1 MQISESISL
10 PENKNL
16 KENNGVKSASEDQ
29 RFPIKSLDSL
39 LETNFPPIRWVV
51 QDLIPSEGITIISAA
66 PGSFKTWLMMEIA
79 LSVAQ
84 GGKTFGRYLTSKTK
98 VLIVD
103 EESGPRLLHERF
115 KRLSAPKGTAIS
127 YLSRT
132 GEKVDEAYINRLIN
146 ICKENGIGFVI
157 FDSLVRFHRGDENA
171 SKDMAELLDQF
182 KRLADNSI
190 AVLIAHHNRKSLQGA
205 SSSSADMRGSSD
217 ILAAIDCHIALVRRN
232 NDDCVDVVQTKN
244 RYMQEIKS
252 FKLRFVSDIDTST
265 FLFEKE
271 QPSKKDVNESLK
283 HKILN
288 HLEKGTRPTRKD
300 LKDELAG
307 NGVEL
312 TISKLKSLTD
322 ELVESGLIK
331 IIAGHRNSSH
341 YVIRTQGDDGNA

>member
-1 MQISESISL
+1 MQIPESISL
-10 PENKNL
+10 PENRQL
-16 KENNGVKSASEDQ
+16 KQNNDVKPVAEELY
-29 RFPIKSLDSL
+29 FPIKSLDSL

-66 PGSFKTWLMMEIA
+66 PGSYKTWLMMEIA
-79 LSVAQ
+79 LSVSQ
-84 GGKTFGRYLTSKTK
+84 GEKIFGRYQTNKTN

-132 GEKVDEAYINRLIN
+132 GEKVDEAYINRLVSV
-146 ICKENGIGFVI
+146 CKDNGIGFVI

-190 AVLIAHHNRKSLQGA
+190 AVLIAHHNRKSIQGA

-217 ILAAIDCHIALVRRN
+217 ILAAIDCHIALIRRN

-244 RYMQEIKS
+244 RYMQEIRP
-252 FKLRFVSDIDTST
+252 FKLRFVSGVDSST

-271 QPSKKDVNESLK
+271 QPNKKDVDESFK
-283 HKILN
+283 NKIIS

-300 LKDELAG
+300 LKNELAA

-312 TISKLKSLTD
+312 TTSKLKILTD
-322 ELVESGLIK
+322 ELITSGHLDIV
-331 IIAGHRNSSH
+331 AGHRNSSH
-341 YVIRTQGDDGNA
+341 YMIRTKRDDSDV